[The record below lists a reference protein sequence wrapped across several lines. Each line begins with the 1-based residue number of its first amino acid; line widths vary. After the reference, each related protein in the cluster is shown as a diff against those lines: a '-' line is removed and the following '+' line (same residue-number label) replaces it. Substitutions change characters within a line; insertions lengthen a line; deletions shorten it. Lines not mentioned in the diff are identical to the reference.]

1 MELILNELSL
11 DGQFRSRDEFT
22 EYVLDVLRP
31 VLDIVIENKIPLLKK
46 SDLYIRRITGDETLQ
61 DLLMKTNDPAM
72 SLLKRYIVNLGCND
86 FLKAGNA

>member
-61 DLLMKTNDPAM
+61 DLC
-72 SLLKRYIVNLGCND
+72 G
-86 FLKAGNA
+86 